1 MRVRPMTKMRY
12 VPHVLSFLLP
22 PLMFSP
28 AVGSLNLPFFRKK
41 S

>member
-1 MRVRPMTKMRY
+1 MRVRPMTEMHY
-12 VPHVLSFLLP
+12 VSHVLPFCLP

-28 AVGSLNLPFFRKK
+28 AVGSLNLPFFKKK